1 MFPVC
6 SKREVDALVI
16 SGILNFVIQEIHSF
30 KNRDLI
36 IANTS
41 IVLALCHSKLFL
53 SYIVS

>member
-16 SGILNFVIQEIHSF
+16 SGILNFAIQEIHSF